1 MSPTRRTV
9 LGLGSGAV
17 AAALLS
23 GWPARA
29 QETVTIAMK
38 GSPRG
43 ESAWFEPNAIA
54 VPVGARVRF
63 VNEDAGNSHTATAY
77 HPDVFGR
84 ARRIPS
90 AAVPWDS
97 GFLLPGESFEVVLSA
112 PGVYDYYCIP
122 HEMHGMVGRIVVGAP
137 GDPGWEGEQ
146 AAKGDLPV
154 AAQAGLVP
162 VDEIV
167 AAGPEANR

>member
-9 LGLGSGAV
+9 LGLGGGAI
-17 AAALLS
+17 AAALLP
-23 GWPARA
+23 GWPARS
-29 QETVTIAMK
+29 QEVVTIAMK

-43 ESAWFEPNAIA
+43 ENAWFEPNGIA
-54 VPVGARVRF
+54 VPVGARIRF
-63 VNEDAGNSHTATAY
+63 VNEDAGNSHTATTY
-77 HPDVFGR
+77 HPDLFGR
-84 ARRIPS
+84 ERRIPS

-137 GDPGWEGEQ
+137 DDPGWEGEQ
-146 AAKGDLPV
+146 AATGDLPD
-154 AAQAGLVP
+154 AALAGLVP

-167 AAGPEANR
+167 AAGPTADR